1 MSRRSRGGYLRGLA
15 LAAACFFL
23 LVRAAPASAQAGDG
37 CFLLC
42 TPALPIAPSLTIEN
56 LFGGPSIQDLQTGK
70 VTREHTE
77 EVFELFVALDIPTTI
92 PRFELTFEAIWTP
105 FAGASA
111 NPFTG
116 RTAEDLGEPDIDE
129 NPVELELEFK
139 FYLLESE
146 ETGGWVDAHFDVVDQ
161 LSPSEQPGDRRW
173 YTHKFNFEL
182 DVAVAALRWLSEGN
196 WLRSLEAEASLDYLA
211 TGIPEADDVIGGE
224 RFLEDASPWALTFS
238 AIIPVAPLRP

>member
-1 MSRRSRGGYLRGLA
+1 MSRGSRGGPIRGGV
-15 LAAACFFL
+15 LAAAGLFL
-23 LVRAAPASAQAGDG
+23 LVGAAPAAAQAGDR

-42 TPALPIAPSLTIEN
+42 TPELTVAPSLTIEN
-56 LFGGPSIQDLQTGK
+56 LFGGPRVQDLQTGE
-70 VTREHTE
+70 VAREQTV

-105 FAGASA
+105 FAGAST

-116 RTAEDLGEPDIDE
+116 RTAEELGEQEIDE

-161 LSPSEQPGDRRW
+161 LSPAEQPEDRRW
-173 YTHKFNFEL
+173 YTHKLNLEL
-182 DVAVAALRWLSEGN
+182 DVAVAALRWLPDGN
-196 WLRSLEAEASLDYLA
+196 WLRNLEAEASLDYLA
-211 TGIPEADDVIGGE
+211 TGMPEAGDVFGDE
-224 RFLEDASPWALTFS
+224 RFVEDASPWALTFS

>member
-1 MSRRSRGGYLRGLA
+1 MNGGSRGELIGLPA
-15 LAAACFFL
+15 LGIAGAL
-23 LVRAAPASAQAGDG
+23 LLLPPAPARAQDAGE
-37 CFLLC
+37 CVLLC
-42 TPALPIAPSLTIEN
+42 TPEVTVAPSLTIEN
-56 LFGGPSIQDLQTGK
+56 LFGGSRVRDLRTGE
-70 VTREHTE
+70 VTTHETQ

-105 FAGASA
+105 FADATT

-116 RTAEDLGEPDIDE
+116 RTAEELGEQEIDE

-139 FYLLESE
+139 FYLLESD

-161 LSPSEQPGDRRW
+161 LSPAEQPDDAGW
-173 YTHKFNFEL
+173 YTHKLDFEL
-182 DVAVAALRWLSEGN
+182 DVAVAALRSLPEGN
-196 WLRSLEAEASLDYLA
+196 WLRNLEVEASIDYLA
-211 TGIPEADDVIGGE
+211 SGLPEAGDVIGGE